1 MDLCYLENILDHYGT
16 NMKIQ
21 LDIDEIPDELY
32 NQLLM
37 AFVQKAIVEGV
48 DVPRGAKVEE
58 WNLTAELIVPN
69 IH

>member
-1 MDLCYLENILDHYGT
+1 
-16 NMKIQ
+16 MKIK
-21 LDIDEIPDELY
+21 LDINEIPDELY

-37 AFVQKAIVEGV
+37 AFVQKAIVEGI

-58 WNLTAELIVPN
+58 WNLTAELLIPN